1 MDTMGRDI
9 PDDEVLDHLPE
20 APSDAPAKTPPSR
33 AHIPPPAFVEPA
45 LATLVDSPPEGPDWL
60 FEAKFDGYRAVVAVS
75 GQEVRIHTRSGLD
88 WTDRFPTIVRA
99 LAALDLPPVL
109 LDGEIVALDA
119 KGLSNF
125 SSLQRA
131 MKDDQAALSY
141 YVFDLLAE
149 AGRDWGPRPL
159 VARKARLAA
168 LLGEAGKTGPVFYTD
183 HVMGGGAGLLATLC
197 EQGFEGIIAKRAN
210 GPYQPG
216 RCHDWLKVKC
226 GNRQEFVIVGWSPS
240 THGRAFASL
249 LLGLREDGALRYAGR
264 VGSGFDA
271 DTQAGLEARLHALA
285 RKTPTVAADSVP
297 PAIAREAR
305 WVKPELVAEI
315 AFAGF
320 TGDRL
325 VRQGRFMGL
334 RADKPA
340 GTVVL
345 EKAEHVGQAVGQ
357 PVKEGESPMGGVA
370 LTHPERVLDPVSGLT
385 KQGLADYLETVAP
398 RMLPYA
404 AGRLLSLLRCP
415 EGTEQACF
423 FQRHAGA
430 GTPSPWRRKAVKE
443 KDGRQID
450 YFYLTDAAGL
460 RAAAQMGVLELHL
473 WGSPVRKLE
482 SPDRLVFDLDPDA
495 GLPFAKVKA
504 AATAMRDVL
513 AALDLAS
520 FPLLTG
526 GKGVHVVAPLGP
538 GAAGGRRQWPVVA
551 AFAKAVAEQLVEAN
565 PDAYVAT
572 MNKARRQGRIFID
585 HFRNTR
591 GSSAVAPY
599 STRAKPARGGGGTP
613 IACPVSWEEL
623 AKVERADFH
632 TTADAPA
639 LMRRA
644 DPWARYFELEQDLG
658 AAACRVLGVKVGAG
672 AYNG

>member
-1 MDTMGRDI
+1 MGRDI
-9 PDDEVLDHLPE
+9 PDDEVLDH
-20 APSDAPAKTPPSR
+20 PSKERSKGPDTVRPSR
-33 AHIPPPAFVEPA
+33 AQILPPAFMEPA
-45 LATLVDSPPEGPDWL
+45 LATLVDTPPEGPDWL
-60 FEAKFDGYRAVVAVS
+60 FEAKFDGYRAVVAAS

-88 WTDRFPTIVRA
+88 WTDRFPTIVQA

-109 LDGEIVALDA
+109 LDGEIVALDSR
-119 KGLSNF
+119 GLSSFNT
-125 SSLQRA
+125 LQRA

-149 AGRDWGPRPL
+149 AGRDWGARPL

-168 LLGEAGKTGPVFYTD
+168 LLGETGKTGPVFYTD
-183 HVMGGGAGLLATLC
+183 HVMGGGAALLATLC
-197 EQGFEGIIAKRAN
+197 EQGFEGIIAKRASA
-210 GPYQPG
+210 PYHPG
-216 RCHDWLKVKC
+216 RGHDWLKVKC

-271 DTQAGLEARLHALA
+271 DTQAGLEARLHALG
-285 RKTPTVAADSVP
+285 RKSSTVAVDSVP

-320 TGDRL
+320 TADQL
-325 VRQGRFMGL
+325 VRQGRFLGL
-334 RADKPA
+334 RGDKPA
-340 GTVVL
+340 KAVVL
-345 EKAEHVGQAVGQ
+345 EKAEPVGQAAKEAGPPKGQ
-357 PVKEGESPMGGVA
+357 VP

-385 KQGLADYLETVAP
+385 KQDLADYLETVAS

-415 EGTEQACF
+415 EGTGQACF
-423 FQRHAGA
+423 FQRHAA
-430 GTPSPWRRKAVKE
+430 SGTPAWWRRKAVKE
-443 KDGRQID
+443 KDGGQSD

-473 WGSPVRKLE
+473 WGSQVRKLE
-482 SPDRLVFDLDPDA
+482 SPDRLVFDLDPDVS
-495 GLPFAKVKA
+495 LPFAKVKA
-504 AATAMRDVL
+504 AAVAMRDVL
-513 AALDLAS
+513 AALDLVS

-526 GKGVHVVAPLGP
+526 GKGVHVVAPLGS

-572 MNKARRQGRIFID
+572 MSKARRQGRIFID

-591 GSSAVAPY
+591 GSSAIAPY
-599 STRAKPARGGGGTP
+599 STRAKPARAGGGTP
-613 IACPVSWEEL
+613 VACPVSWEEL
-623 AKVERADFH
+623 AKVERADFY